1 MVSKLIKKI
10 WVICL
15 WLASLALVGC
25 FHVPDEDWLPSKNKV
40 ETWNIQE
47 NNEIDQAFDSF
58 INDFNNISN
67 QRDEMKNNE
76 NTPSEID
83 ESYETEDETIDVE
96 DKNND
101 ANTNQEAEAP
111 VVQE

>member
-10 WVICL
+10 WIICL
-15 WLASLALVGC
+15 WFAGLALVGC

-58 INDFNNISN
+58 INDLNNISN
-67 QRDEMKNNE
+67 QRDEMKNSE
-76 NTPSEID
+76 NNPSEID
-83 ESYETEDETIDVE
+83 ESYETEDEIIDVE
-96 DKNND
+96 DKND
-101 ANTNQEAEAP
+101 DTNQEVEAP

>member
-1 MVSKLIKKI
+1 MVSNLIKKI

-15 WLASLALVGC
+15 WFAGLALVGC

-58 INDFNNISN
+58 INDLNNISN
-67 QRDEMKNNE
+67 QRDEIKNSE
-76 NTPSEID
+76 NNPSEID
-83 ESYETEDETIDVE
+83 ESYETEDEIIDVE
-96 DKNND
+96 DKND
-101 ANTNQEAEAP
+101 DTNQEVEAP